1 MSSSDSLHED
11 VLKTLKALT
20 STTDKIDE
28 QLSVLYKHQ
37 NVSEITEGMDLMD
50 ESKLLLLL
58 TYALNSLVFVYLR
71 LSAEDPSKH
80 EVMNEIK
87 RVKEYIEKAKSV
99 EASRKGPKSRVDQSA
114 AKRIVK
120 HYTETSS
127 KEQ

>member
-37 NVSEITEGMDLMD
+37 NVSEITEGMDPMD

-58 TYALNSLVFVYLR
+58 TYALNSLVFGTF
-71 LSAEDPSKH
+71 
-80 EVMNEIK
+80 
-87 RVKEYIEKAKSV
+87 
-99 EASRKGPKSRVDQSA
+99 SRFA
-114 AKRIVK
+114 FL
-120 HYTETSS
+120 
-127 KEQ
+127 